1 MQRKPPVY
9 ATGIPLPQLLIPEG
23 DLKRPI
29 AEPTT
34 KLPVSVINSHLS
46 NNVVNNDIKHND
58 NIQISSSPT
67 KISVVD
73 KNNNGPIPG
82 SGSLVK
88 FPQLS
93 NNLFNDNIKGELDK
107 EHTNNLDKL
116 NELDNKIS
124 GAANVPTGTTKSQV
138 QKISPILST
147 TPKVKNSSYRP
158 PTTFKALNQT
168 PQPNNNRPINP
179 IVRPQNSKK
188 QPINWSTTNRPTA
201 SYDTRGTPP
210 LVSPGYQL
218 RPTNRPIL
226 NGNVQSN
233 LFEDI
238 VTGRPGIRPG
248 LAPKPANN
256 RNVFDVT
263 VSADQNYGS
272 NNNKFPSGKELKKL
286 DVILNHFSSIK
297 HAFRSKSLL
306 K

>member
-1 MQRKPPVY
+1 MLQRKPPVY

-29 AEPTT
+29 TEPTT

-46 NNVVNNDIKHND
+46 NNAVKNDIKVND
-58 NIQISSSPT
+58 NNQLSSSP
-67 KISVVD
+67 VD

-82 SGSLVK
+82 SGTLVK

-107 EHTNNLDKL
+107 EHKNNLDKL
-116 NELDNKIS
+116 NELNNKIS
-124 GAANVPTGTTKSQV
+124 GATNVPTGTTKSQV

-158 PTTFKALNQT
+158 PTTFKALNQS
-168 PQPNNNRPINP
+168 PQQANNRPINP
-179 IVRPQNSKK
+179 IGKPQNNKK

-201 SYDTRGTPP
+201 SYDTRRTPP

-226 NGNVQSN
+226 NSNVQSN

-272 NNNKFPSGKELKKL
+272 NNNKFPLGKELKKL
-286 DVILNHFSSIK
+286 GVILNLFSSI
-297 HAFRSKSLL
+297 
-306 K
+306 